1 MLRVKDVCSTITLKP
16 PTVGLEA
23 PITEIVSELVGNP
36 QARSVYVLGPKKKV
50 RGIIPVIYLLKILGY
65 EFYGLI
71 QSGSQFAKEVGVLSG
86 KKAREI
92 MLEPMTVEMETPLEA
107 ALKIMLEKEVQEL
120 PVVDSNGDIS
130 GDLNSLEILKA
141 LNDKKIEAES

>member
-16 PTVGLEA
+16 PTVDLDA
-23 PITEIVSELVGNP
+23 PITEIVTELVSNP
-36 QARSVYVLGPKKKV
+36 QARSVYVLGPHKKV

-71 QSGSQFAKEVGVLSG
+71 QAGSKFAREVGVLSG

-92 MLEPMTVEMETPLEA
+92 MLEPLTVEMETTLEE
-107 ALKIMLEKEVQEL
+107 ALKIMIENEVQEL

-141 LNDKKIEAES
+141 LNDKKIKSEH